1 MHLWDYDKKTIKKGT
16 LGRRFI
22 LERLINFGLNGRKLN
37 KKEIKK
43 HFKHLRLD
51 PKKRDFLKLILWR

>member
-1 MHLWDYDKKTIKKGT
+1 MHLWDYDRKTIKKGI
-16 LGRRFI
+16 LGKRFI

-37 KKEIKK
+37 KKEVKK
-43 HFKHLRLD
+43 HFKYLRLD